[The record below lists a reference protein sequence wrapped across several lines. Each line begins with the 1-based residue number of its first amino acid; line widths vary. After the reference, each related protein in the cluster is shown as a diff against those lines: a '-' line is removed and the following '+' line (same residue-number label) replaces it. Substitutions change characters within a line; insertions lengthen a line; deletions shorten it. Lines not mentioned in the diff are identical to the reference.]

1 MSSESENRYREFEHG
16 SWEHAAQHY
25 SDSFGTLTAPFAR
38 PLLDAVAC
46 SSGTQILEIASG
58 TGYISKLAV
67 SIGAIATGVDFSA
80 AMVAEAKKRAPSALF
95 LEADAESLPFEAESF
110 DAVAIGFGVHHF
122 PSPQLAVA
130 EGRRVLRV
138 GGKLAFSV
146 WSTSDN
152 KFQQVLIDG
161 IAQSGLRGSALP
173 TPPNGD
179 INSLERCLRL
189 LSHAGFSA
197 ETSSAQKL
205 EVRVALPSAER
216 LLEITAKG
224 TARGAAMIRAQPEHV
239 MPAVIASIEKAME
252 PYRCSN
258 GQGYEVPAVAILAIA
273 TRR

>member
-1 MSSESENRYREFEHG
+1 MSSESENRYREFEHA
-16 SWEHAAQHY
+16 SWERAAQHY
-25 SDSFGTLTAPFAR
+25 SDSFGTFTAPFAR

-46 SSGTQILEIASG
+46 SSGTQFLEIASG
-58 TGYISKLAV
+58 TGYISHLAV
-67 SIGAIATGVDFSA
+67 TLGAIATGVDFSA
-80 AMVAEAKKRAPSALF
+80 AMVAEAKKRNPSASF

-130 EGRRVLRV
+130 EAHRVLRV

-161 IAQSGLRGSALP
+161 ISQSGLRGSALP

-179 INSLERCLRL
+179 INSLERCIRL
-189 LSHAGFSA
+189 LSEAGFGA
-197 ETSSAQKL
+197 ESSSAHKL
-205 EVRVALPSAER
+205 EIRVAIPSVER
-216 LLEITAKG
+216 LLEITVKG
-224 TARGAAMIRAQPEHV
+224 TARGAAMIRAQPKNV
-239 MPAVIASIEKAME
+239 MPGVIASVESAME

-258 GQGYEVPAVAILAIA
+258 GQGYEVPAVAILANAI
-273 TRR
+273 RH